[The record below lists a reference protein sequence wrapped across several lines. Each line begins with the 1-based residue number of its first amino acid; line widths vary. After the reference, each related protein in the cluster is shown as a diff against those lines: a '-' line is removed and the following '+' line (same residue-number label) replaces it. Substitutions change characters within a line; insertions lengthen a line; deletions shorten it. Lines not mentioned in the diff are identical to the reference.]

1 MKLQSRKLT
10 VLAKLLVA
18 AVIPFLSVPATADTS
33 NYAMIMPQANQS
45 MLLDIAVAGSR
56 LVAVGERGHI
66 LYSEDSGESWTQAK
80 VPTTAM
86 LTRVFFANADTGW
99 AVGHDG
105 NILLSRD
112 GGVHW
117 ELQRDGVSAQAL
129 VNEQRAGRAKE
140 TMDALLTQLAES
152 EAGEEAK
159 AELVTA
165 VEEAEY
171 KLEDAHYV
179 MDAPVF
185 APPLMDIWFANE
197 QQGWASGAY
206 GTLLYTTNGGQ
217 MWQDWAHNVDNPDQL
232 HLNGVIGVADGALY
246 LASEWGTVFR
256 STDSGISWTRHET
269 GYDGSYFGVLVNPE
283 TKTVFAYGLR
293 GTVYRSTDGGDSWTQ
308 RQSKARASLLGSS
321 AIDGT
326 LIFVGQGGT
335 AVLSRDD
342 GDSFQALVQPLRAGI
357 YGIAQLPDASYMVSG
372 DGGSRPLVMDSAKP
386 AMSQTEQA
394 GSSQEAQQ

>member
-10 VLAKLLVA
+10 VLTKLLVA
-18 AVIPFLSVPATADTS
+18 AVIPLLSVPAYADTS
-33 NYAMIMPQANQS
+33 NYSMIMPQADQS
-45 MLLDIAVAGSR
+45 MLLDMAVAGSR

-66 LYSEDSGESWTQAK
+66 LYSKDSGESWTQAK

-112 GGVHW
+112 GGVNW

-140 TMDALLTQLAES
+140 TLDTLIVQLAES

-159 AELVTA
+159 AELATA
-165 VEEAEY
+165 VEEAEN
-171 KLEDAHYV
+171 KLEEARYV
-179 MDAPVF
+179 MDDPVF
-185 APPLMDIWFANE
+185 APPLMDIWFAND

-217 MWQDWAHNVDNPDQL
+217 MWQDWAHNVDNPDEL
-232 HLNGVIGVADGALY
+232 HLNGVIGLIDGALY

-269 GYDGSYFGVLVNPE
+269 GYDGSYFGVLVNPK

-308 RQSKARASLLGSS
+308 RQSMARASLLGSS

-326 LIFVGQGGT
+326 LLFVGQGGT

-357 YGIAQLPDASYMVSG
+357 YGVARVPDGSYMVSG
-372 DGGSRPLVMDSAKP
+372 DGGSRALVMDSAKP